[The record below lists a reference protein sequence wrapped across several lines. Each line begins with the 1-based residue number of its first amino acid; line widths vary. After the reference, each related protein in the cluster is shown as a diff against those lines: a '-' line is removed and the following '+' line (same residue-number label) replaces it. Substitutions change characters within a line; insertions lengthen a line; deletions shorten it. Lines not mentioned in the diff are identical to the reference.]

1 MSIKTL
7 PSQHSLIFALF
18 GVSALINTAW
28 ADTTGGIATDGTM
41 GAAQILNGA
50 NVTIAQSLGT
60 TAGNNLFHS
69 FADFNINTGQSV
81 TFTGADN
88 LQNVFSRVT
97 GSDITKIEGTLKS
110 TIANA
115 AFFFINPNGITFGAD
130 AQVDVPGAFHVSSAD
145 KIDFPNNAVFY
156 ADKNQASTLSSDAPA
171 AFGFLQTTAA
181 NNGLIKVN
189 GAQLAV
195 KTGQTL
201 DVVAGEIALKNDTTV
216 VAPAGEIRLVAT
228 QGDGSISLEHATNN
242 MLPLPKAIPSTN
254 NAGRLT
260 INAGTISAA
269 GNGGGRI
276 ALWGGN
282 TTFANSAV
290 WADNIGIKNA
300 ASAQNITIHSYSL
313 SVDNSWVTFNTW
325 DTGNAGNISVQ
336 TAILDILNGS
346 QISTATFNQGD
357 TGTLSVATDTLTI
370 DSLGNS
376 SAPTGIFSEAF
387 MGSGHAGNLT
397 IQAGTLNILNGGQIL
412 SSNNAQLNPGSI
424 TVKAG
429 TLSIDSR
436 GNSSLLTGIISEAYK
451 GTGQASNITVDT
463 EKLDILNGGGI
474 ASFTHAQANAGNIT
488 VNADT
493 LNIDNVNDTS
503 ILTGIFSEATPDTTG
518 HAGNVAIKAGT
529 LDVVN
534 GGRVSSSTY
543 GRGDAGSVALTSDML
558 TINSL
563 DNSSVL
569 TGIFSDTYF
578 GGGPAGNVDI
588 KSGTVDIV
596 NGGRVSSSTYGQGDA
611 GSVTVT
617 ADMLRINSSDN
628 SSVLSG
634 IFSDTYLDSG
644 QAGDVSVRAG
654 TLDILNRGQIS
665 TTSYHQ
671 GNAGNISVTAD
682 IVNIDAQGDTSWNTG
697 IISAAWNKGQAGHV
711 DIQAGALSLNNLANI
726 SSDTYDMG
734 GAGTIGINAE
744 TVDVF
749 GGSYISSTSW
759 GSDSSGKTGGITITA
774 SNRLRLA
781 ENGQISVE
789 NQSNVSVADAISIHP
804 GSITITAA
812 DIDMK
817 DYGSI
822 VSRSTGNVAAGNVGI
837 NFSHW
842 LTMESSVVSTTA
854 NTGDG
859 GSITING
866 GELISLQ
873 NSVFKT
879 SVSGGNSNG
888 GNIFTMVDMLVMNT
902 GLIQANAV
910 SGSGGD
916 ISLNLKALIPSGN
929 TLLLG
934 GATLVWQPSEFGFN
948 LIQAASQTG
957 VSGTVNVTA
966 PQLNLSG
973 IIANLGNPQFDT
985 AIISQDYCGL
995 GIGSSLTR
1003 TGTGGLKPKSSN
1015 QLLFGSR

>member
-7 PSQHSLIFALF
+7 PPQHSLIFALF
-18 GVSALINTAW
+18 GVSVLINTAW
-28 ADTTGGIATDGTM
+28 ADTTGGIATDGTL
-41 GAAQILNGA
+41 GAALVLNGA

-97 GSDITKIEGTLKS
+97 GSDVTKIEGTLKS

-130 AQVDVPGAFHVSSAD
+130 AQVDVPGAFHVSSAN
-145 KIDFPNNAVFY
+145 KIDFPNNGTFY
-156 ADKNQASTLSSDAPA
+156 ADRNQASTLSSDAPA

-195 KTGQTL
+195 KAGQTL

-228 QGDGSISLEHATNN
+228 QSDGSISLEHATND

-290 WADNIGIKNA
+290 WADNVGIKNA

-543 GRGDAGSVALTSDML
+543 GQGDAGGVAVTADML

-563 DNSSVL
+563 DNASVL
-569 TGIFSDTYF
+569 TGIFSEATP
-578 GGGPAGNVDI
+578 GSTGHAGSLAI
-588 KSGTVDIV
+588 KAGTLDLIR
-596 NGGRVSSSTYGQGDA
+596 GGRISSSTYTQGNA
-611 GSVTVT
+611 GSITVD
-617 ADMLRINSSDN
+617 ADTLTIDN
-628 SSVLSG
+628 LDYPSISPG
-634 IFSDTYLDSG
+634 IFSDTYLGSG
-644 QAGDVSVRAG
+644 QAGDVTVRAG
-654 TLDILNRGQIS
+654 KLDLINKGKIS
-665 TTSYHQ
+665 STSYHQ
-671 GNAGNISVTAD
+671 GNAGNIAVTAD
-682 IVNIDAQGDTSWNTG
+682 TVNIDAQGDTSWNTG

-734 GAGTIGINAE
+734 SAGTIGINAE

-789 NQSNVSVADAISIHP
+789 NQSNVSVTDAISIHP

-842 LTMESSVVSTTA
+842 LTMDSSVVSTTA
-854 NTGDG
+854 NIGDG
-859 GSITING
+859 GSIVING

-873 NSVFKT
+873 NSVFRT
-879 SVSGGNSNG
+879 SVSGANSNG
-888 GNIFTMVDMLVMNT
+888 GNIFSKTDTLVMDS

-916 ISLNLKALIPSGN
+916 ISLNLKTLIPSGN
-929 TLLLG
+929 SLLLG
-934 GATLVWQPSEFGFN
+934 GSPVIWQPSEFGFN

-985 AIISQDYCGL
+985 DIISQDYCGL
-995 GIGSSLTR
+995 GTDSSLTR
-1003 TGTGGLKPKSSN
+1003 TGVGGLKPKSSN
-1015 QLLFGSR
+1015 QLLF